1 MRFPRLKA
9 FVLAIICLCSATFG
23 SRVCADDKNLKTL
36 QRPHSPL

>member
-23 SRVCADDKNLKTL
+23 SRVCADDKIRCGIGTL
-36 QRPHSPL
+36 